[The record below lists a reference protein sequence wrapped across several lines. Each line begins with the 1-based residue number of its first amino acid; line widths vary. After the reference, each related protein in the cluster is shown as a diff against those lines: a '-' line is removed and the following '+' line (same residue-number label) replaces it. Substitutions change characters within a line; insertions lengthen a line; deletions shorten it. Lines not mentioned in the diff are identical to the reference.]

1 MTTIGTDQVVPM
13 MSVWIPQEVNSK
25 TQLMCRELGE
35 LLKSMTVK
43 GKKRKQGWAEKLRC
57 NTGSAKTE
65 MTKLRRWRT
74 RQRHL
79 RLG

>member
-35 LLKSMTVK
+35 LLKSMTEREEK
-43 GKKRKQGWAEKLRC
+43 EAGLGREAEV
-57 NTGSAKTE
+57 
-65 MTKLRRWRT
+65 
-74 RQRHL
+74 QH
-79 RLG
+79 RLCKD